1 MCCWWCMKKEPL
13 VSRVCAGC
21 RRLLLVF
28 FLGGLFFV
36 VGVVGDGVDVVEG
49 DVG

>member
-1 MCCWWCMKKEPL
+1 MGGIREKEPL

-28 FLGGLFFV
+28 GGLFFV
-36 VGVVGDGVDVVEG
+36 VGVVGDGVDVV
-49 DVG
+49 VGLVG

>member
-1 MCCWWCMKKEPL
+1 MKKEPL
-13 VSRVCAGC
+13 VSRVCAGYQGHLFC
-21 RRLLLVF
+21 V
-28 FLGGLFFV
+28 LGGLFFV

>member
-1 MCCWWCMKKEPL
+1 MEDAPGFPCLCGLPGASFCGVK
-13 VSRVCAGC
+13 
-21 RRLLLVF
+21 
-28 FLGGLFFV
+28 GLFFV

>member
-1 MCCWWCMKKEPL
+1 MDDAPGFPCL
-13 VSRVCAGC
+13 C
-21 RRLLLVF
+21 RKPGASFLC
-28 FLGGLFFV
+28 LGGLFFV

>member
-1 MCCWWCMKKEPL
+1 MKKEPL

-28 FLGGLFFV
+28 WGLFFV

>member
-21 RRLLLVF
+21 QGHLFVF
-28 FLGGLFFV
+28 RGLFFV

>member
-1 MCCWWCMKKEPL
+1 MKKEPL

-28 FLGGLFFV
+28 FLGGGLFFV